1 VCVGRTRN
9 PPSRRAPALD
19 WTSEPLVRTSRAAVV
34 VENRYCHVFKLE
46 RVRPALVADGLAG
59 LHPISPTYRSS
70 SARPGS
76 SPRNGTYIGS
86 WSRPTHGPRP
96 RPPWIERLTPL
107 AAAAATTELVS
118 ARRTSALRRR
128 SPGVGAHYR
137 SCHRQN
143 GRRDRSVPL
152 AAGAAEP
159 TGAGGGPGTDHL
171 RQRGRRLHHRPG
183 LRSSGPTRIC

>member
-1 VCVGRTRN
+1 VGRTRN
-9 PPSRRAPALD
+9 PPSRRAPAGIGLRNL
-19 WTSEPLVRTSRAAVV
+19 WSA
-34 VENRYCHVFKLE
+34 
-46 RVRPALVADGLAG
+46 RPAPRSWSRTATAMCSSSSGSGPPWSPTASPDSTST
-59 LHPISPTYRSS
+59 SPTYRSS
-70 SARPGS
+70 SARPAS

-86 WSRPTHGPRP
+86 WPRPTHGPRP

-128 SPGVGAHYR
+128 SPGVGARYR

-152 AAGAAEP
+152 AACAAEP

-183 LRSSGPTRIC
+183 LRSSGPARIC